1 MNKLESELVYYDHI
15 TPTPRLFASMRLHF
29 LFNSP
34 FNTGI
39 LSTVYPVMSI
49 LLGLLA
55 YQMVDRLPEFEL
67 ALIHCHSRL
76 AILYESDLFRKSYF
90 QPRTAH

>member
-1 MNKLESELVYYDHI
+1 MSK
-15 TPTPRLFASMRLHF
+15 TQGAGWLFASMRLHF

-39 LSTVYPVMSI
+39 LSTVFPVMSI

-55 YQMVDRLPEFEL
+55 YQMVDRLPEYRHL
-67 ALIHCHSRL
+67 N
-76 AILYESDLFRKSYF
+76 
-90 QPRTAH
+90 

>member
-29 LFNSP
+29 LFNYP

-39 LSTVYPVMSI
+39 LSTVFPVMSI

-55 YQMVDRLPEFEL
+55 YHMVDKLPE
-67 ALIHCHSRL
+67 
-76 AILYESDLFRKSYF
+76 DSYLNKL
-90 QPRTAH
+90 

>member
-1 MNKLESELVYYDHI
+1 MNKLVSELVYYDHI
-15 TPTPRLFASMRLHF
+15 TPTPRLFASMGLHF

-39 LSTVYPVMSI
+39 LSTVFPVMSI

-55 YQMVDRLPEFEL
+55 YQMVDKLPEYRHL
-67 ALIHCHSRL
+67 N
-76 AILYESDLFRKSYF
+76 
-90 QPRTAH
+90 

>member
-1 MNKLESELVYYDHI
+1 MNKLESDIVYYDHI
-15 TPTPRLFASMRLHF
+15 SLTPRLFASMGLHF

-39 LSTVYPVMSI
+39 LSTVFPVMSI

-55 YQMVDRLPEFEL
+55 YQMVDKLPEYRHL
-67 ALIHCHSRL
+67 N
-76 AILYESDLFRKSYF
+76 
-90 QPRTAH
+90 

>member
-15 TPTPRLFASMRLHF
+15 TPAPRLFASMGLHF

-39 LSTVYPVMSI
+39 LSTVFPVMSI

-55 YQMVDRLPEFEL
+55 YQTVDKIPKYRHLN
-67 ALIHCHSRL
+67 
-76 AILYESDLFRKSYF
+76 
-90 QPRTAH
+90 

>member
-1 MNKLESELVYYDHI
+1 VNKLESELVYYDYI
-15 TPTPRLFASMRLHF
+15 TPTPRLFASMGLHF

-39 LSTVYPVMSI
+39 LSTVFPVMSI

-55 YQMVDRLPEFEL
+55 YQMVDKLPEYRHL
-67 ALIHCHSRL
+67 N
-76 AILYESDLFRKSYF
+76 
-90 QPRTAH
+90 